1 MSFGQSSAVFIH
13 HQALSSASNHATEVS
28 SVTVHPVALFSIL
41 DHYLRRKDEQARVIG
56 TLLGAVSDSGEVEVR
71 SSFAVPHS
79 ENEQQVAI
87 DGDHHRTMYEL
98 HHRVNPKEVVVG
110 WYSTGSNLN
119 ANSALIQ
126 NLYSQETTPLQAV
139 HLAIDTGLEES
150 GKGAGVKAY
159 ISSLVGISPKPE
171 NCVFVPVPVELRFRE
186 TEKSGLDLLASAS
199 SAAAVPGVTRP
210 ISDLEALEQSIKSV
224 TAMLDRVLSY
234 VRSVLAGEVQG
245 DPAVG
250 KYLLDTFAASTDN
263 LEKGGFNA
271 NLQDTL
277 MVSYLAN
284 LVRSQAEISSRLALA
299 ASS

>member
-1 MSFGQSSAVFIH
+1 
-13 HQALSSASNHATEVS
+13 
-28 SVTVHPVALFSIL
+28 
-41 DHYLRRKDEQARVIG
+41 
-56 TLLGAVSDSGEVEVR
+56 
-71 SSFAVPHS
+71 
-79 ENEQQVAI
+79 
-87 DGDHHRTMYEL
+87 
-98 HHRVNPKEVVVG
+98 VVG

-126 NLYSQETTPLQAV
+126 NLYTQETNPLQAV

-159 ISSLVGISPKPE
+159 ISSPVGISPKPD

-199 SAAAVPGVTRP
+199 SAATCAGVTQP

-224 TAMLDRVLSY
+224 TAMLDRVLGY

-250 KYLLDTFAASTDN
+250 RYLLDTFASSTDD

-271 NLQDTL
+271 SLQDTL

-299 ASS
+299 ATS

>member
-1 MSFGQSSAVFIH
+1 
-13 HQALSSASNHATEVS
+13 
-28 SVTVHPVALFSIL
+28 
-41 DHYLRRKDEQARVIG
+41 
-56 TLLGAVSDSGEVEVR
+56 
-71 SSFAVPHS
+71 
-79 ENEQQVAI
+79 
-87 DGDHHRTMYEL
+87 
-98 HHRVNPKEVVVG
+98 
-110 WYSTGSNLN
+110 
-119 ANSALIQ
+119 
-126 NLYSQETTPLQAV
+126 LQAV

>member
-1 MSFGQSSAVFIH
+1 MSFGRSSAVYIH
-13 HQALSSASNHATEVS
+13 QQALGSANNQATEIS
-28 SVTVHPVALFSIL
+28 LVTVHPVALFSIL

-56 TLLGAVSDSGEVEVR
+56 TVLGTVSDSGEVEIR
-71 SSFAVPHS
+71 SSYAVPHS
-79 ENEQQVAI
+79 ESEQQVAI
-87 DGDHHRTMYEL
+87 DGDHHRAMYEL
-98 HHRVNPKEVVVG
+98 YHRVNPKEVVVG

-119 ANSALIQ
+119 TNSALIQ

-139 HLAIDTGLEES
+139 HLAINTGLEEN
-150 GKGAGVKAY
+150 GNGAGVKAY
-159 ISSLVGISPKPE
+159 ISSPVGITPKPE

-186 TEKSGLDLLASAS
+186 AEKSGLDLLASAS
-199 SAAAVPGVTRP
+199 SAATGTGVTQP

-224 TAMLDRVLSY
+224 TAMLDRVLAY

-250 KYLLDTFAASTDN
+250 RYLLDTFAASTDD

-271 NLQDTL
+271 SLQDTL

-299 ASS
+299 GTS